1 MRVAALTA
9 LALAATSLT
18 LPAVAAD
25 SPAAQPSQRAVMI
38 CATDAA
44 TRSSFAREY
53 GQAPVYITAREAL
66 AAKDLGQTWSTPRC
80 MTERE
85 HARYVNLTQA
95 MAAR

>member
-1 MRVAALTA
+1 MRVSALTA
-9 LALAATSLT
+9 LALAASSLT
-18 LPAVAAD
+18 LPAEAAD
-25 SPAAQPSQRAVMI
+25 SPAAQPQRAVMI

-66 AAKDLGQTWSTPRC
+66 AAKDRGQTWSTPRC

>member
-1 MRVAALTA
+1 MRVSALTA
-9 LALAATSLT
+9 LALMASSLT
-18 LPAVAAD
+18 LPAMALDSQAAP
-25 SPAAQPSQRAVMI
+25 SSQRAVMI

-66 AAKDLGQTWSTPRC
+66 TAKDLGQTWSTPRC

-85 HARYVNLTQA
+85 HARYLHLSQS